1 MKCHRICLAANAESE
16 FHVIYAVAVSFET
29 FICCDFMIVSWFI
42 LKQKS
47 KKGKTDARGLW
58 TLISIRY
65 CFFFLAN
72 VLSMPMTTMAQ
83 ATSMPPITMPWCARK
98 HSPKSHICNL
108 PQSRKLGQFGGMC
121 VEAARLATHPNISIS
136 CPPTICVDVGV
147 WLCSAFRQTS
157 TRCWAGR

>member
-1 MKCHRICLAANAESE
+1 MRSQNFMWFMPSLLVSRHSSV
-16 FHVIYAVAVSFET
+16 VILWSSHDSY
-29 FICCDFMIVSWFI
+29 WN
-42 LKQKS
+42 
-47 KKGKTDARGLW
+47 KKAKKVKPMLEDYERSYL
-58 TLISIRY
+58 SDNV
-65 CFFFLAN
+65 FFFLAN